1 MEPRGHRVIAMLRI
15 GTAADDAK
23 KFPARGII
31 AVAIGAITPSV
42 AR

>member
-23 KFPARGII
+23 NSRARGKI
-31 AVAIGAITPSV
+31 AVVTGAMPPSV